1 MWEESG
7 HSNGEE
13 NLYFLFVD
21 RDEWELGKF
30 LHVHLTQTQVNDF
43 LKLRWVR
50 DLPSRCMLLK

>member
-1 MWEESG
+1 MREESG

-13 NLYFLFVD
+13 NPYFPFVD

-30 LHVHLTQTQVNDF
+30 LHAHLTQTQVNDF

-50 DLPSRCMLLK
+50 DPLSLCMLK